1 MDFDMNRPTS
11 STPADFRRDLR
22 EIGEEAKNGGDL
34 EDCRKRAK
42 EVLWKMAG
50 IGLYPDPKHEE
61 WFKPIVKALGWD
73 D

>member
-11 STPADFRRDLR
+11 STRADFIRDLR
-22 EIGEEAKNGGDL
+22 EIAAEAKNGADL

-42 EVLWKMAG
+42 EVLWKLAKLG
-50 IGLYPDPKHEE
+50 IYPHPTHTE
-61 WFKPIVKALGWD
+61 WFQPISKALGWD